1 MLLVRIYFPV
11 YIFQLAAKFLGK
23 LRLQSS
29 PSTVYGKALC
39 IRKCIRMIVK
49 LSFHTL
55 PIWRHL
61 GDRKILSRH
70 HNPGDI
76 RRGLAVKKYPRIGR
90 SQRRGRRARFIARI
104 RRMNMFRWRQI
115 NSRRVNAIHPLHFLR
130 SRFYADT
137 NPFEVIWPW
146 QCGQSTQKEI

>member
-1 MLLVRIYFPV
+1 MIFIRNLHVVGSDILTSVYFPACSET
-11 YIFQLAAKFLGK
+11 YLGK
-23 LRLQSS
+23 LRLQGS
-29 PSTVYGKALC
+29 PSTVYGEALC

-76 RRGLAVKKYPRIGR
+76 RRGLAVEKYPRIGR

-137 NPFEVIWPW
+137 DPFEVIWP
-146 QCGQSTQKEI
+146 

>member
-11 YIFQLAAKFLGK
+11 YIFQLAAERILENYDCKV
-23 LRLQSS
+23 RRV
-29 PSTVYGKALC
+29 PCMAKALC
-39 IRKCIRMIVK
+39 TRKCIRMIVK

-76 RRGLAVKKYPRIGR
+76 RRGLAVEKYPRIGR
-90 SQRRGRRARFIARI
+90 SQRRERRARFIARI

-137 NPFEVIWPW
+137 DPFEVIWP
-146 QCGQSTQKEI
+146 